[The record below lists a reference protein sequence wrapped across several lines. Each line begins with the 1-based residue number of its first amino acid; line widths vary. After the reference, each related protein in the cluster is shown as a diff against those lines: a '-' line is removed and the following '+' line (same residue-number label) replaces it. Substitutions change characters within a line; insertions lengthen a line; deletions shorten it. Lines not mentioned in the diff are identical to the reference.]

1 MPNNR
6 RRATNRNI
14 SKHALAPTMRWLIET
29 ALDGSTMT
37 YGAVAAR
44 LESESGFSTVNPRRI
59 GRVAG
64 ELMDLIQQVDENS
77 PLINVL
83 LVSQKTKLP
92 AEGIRSYMAEYF
104 KKPKLQKVNYIRLEP
119 EKWQKFFDRAAA
131 EVYATSSKEWSALYK
146 KVFRK
151 KLSNDIV
158 SGKRKMCQIG
168 IEDDFG
174 IGTGKYGSGGEGKFH
189 KALRLWVKN
198 NPGKIKQSYAGAR
211 TDTEFL
217 LESGDRIDAVYH
229 LENQTILLE
238 VKSRISNEVDL
249 RRGVYQCIKYRAV
262 KSAMDVRSNSSIK
275 AVLVTESDLS
285 GEIKSLLKQNGIGH
299 FKAPLKR

>member
-92 AEGIRSYMAEYF
+92 AEGIRSYMAGYF
-104 KKPKLQKVNYIRLEP
+104 RKPKLKKVNYIRLEP
-119 EKWQKFFDRAAA
+119 EKWQKYCDRAAA

-146 KVFRK
+146 KVFGK

-158 SGKRKMCQIG
+158 SG
-168 IEDDFG
+168 
-174 IGTGKYGSGGEGKFH
+174 
-189 KALRLWVKN
+189 
-198 NPGKIKQSYAGAR
+198 
-211 TDTEFL
+211 
-217 LESGDRIDAVYH
+217 
-229 LENQTILLE
+229 
-238 VKSRISNEVDL
+238 
-249 RRGVYQCIKYRAV
+249 
-262 KSAMDVRSNSSIK
+262 
-275 AVLVTESDLS
+275 
-285 GEIKSLLKQNGIGH
+285 
-299 FKAPLKR
+299 